1 MSYQQLTKKSLEKL
15 PPHDL
20 EAEQA
25 ILGALLL
32 DVGRLPDVLSIM
44 SSDDFYRPSHRK
56 IFDAIQ
62 EIGDDLDLIALR
74 NRLQQHQVLDDVG
87 GPAYLAAL
95 VDVVP
100 TAANIQAHAKF
111 VREKSLARRLLQ
123 TSIDLATRAYD
134 DTEAARLLIQDA
146 RDRFT
151 SLWRMSQDDDWHFWN
166 SNGVG
171 AASGIES
178 DRYLEFL
185 KEEFGFYMIELNGV
199 VLFVQNQKNILS
211 ENVWVKS
218 TDKTIKDALKQ
229 YCQDQ
234 RRPDVW
240 RLLVNKN
247 KLFTPAMLTG
257 LDTLPGDF
265 YRDTHNTCSLFFQ
278 NGVIEITASRVL
290 WKPYNEVNGY
300 LWEDQIS
307 EHRYS
312 GRYNRQYAQQIRTDL
327 HAAMKSRQQTRVNV
341 LRRILAAIQY
351 HAKGDG
357 HGRCSMDETMRILA
371 NMIDEACDAK
381 KYAEQAQRKEAIARE
396 TEEIQILETL
406 YNDWKD
412 DRKSE
417 YERFLELVS
426 SEDIEE
432 YTGKMIHV
440 NNKHAFEYAV
450 SYLIHGHN
458 SKANMR
464 AVVLA
469 DSNPSFVA
477 NGRRGKGVILQAMKH
492 IRGKGI
498 VVKEDGKAFDNKQFK
513 FQLVRPNTRLL
524 ILDDVPEAFDFTM
537 LFSAI
542 TDVFVIESKG
552 IARIAFEFEDIP
564 RIAITTNHPCYDEGV
579 SSSDRSLLLPVA
591 DYFVKNG
598 KTPFQV
604 FGHMLFD
611 DWDQEEWD
619 RFFDYIIE
627 ITQRFLQR
635 PDPSVVP
642 EVDLSIFNANKLLL
656 KVPEQMVNYLDA
668 LQIDKDYEHE
678 QIKQDLTN
686 LGLNFRTTN
695 EFNRLLHTYCRLR
708 GFKLKTNTKDGRYI
722 SNNIQY
728 VCMQPTTPD
737 MFDTKWKKPKL

>member
-1 MSYQQLTKKSLEKL
+1 MGYQTLTKHSLDKL

-20 EAEQA
+20 DAEQA

-32 DVGRLPDVLSIM
+32 DVGKLPDVLRIISPE
-44 SSDDFYRPSHRK
+44 DFYRPSHRK
-56 IFDAIQ
+56 IFEAIQ
-62 EIGDDLDLIALR
+62 DVGDDLDLIVLR
-74 NRLQQHQVLDDVG
+74 NRLQQQRVLDDVG
-87 GPAYLAAL
+87 GAAYLAAL
-95 VDVVP
+95 ADVVP
-100 TAANIQAHAKF
+100 TAANIVFHATL
-111 VREKSLARRLLQ
+111 VREKSLTRTLLNNAVE
-123 TSIDLATRAYD
+123 LATRAYD
-134 DTEAARLLIQDA
+134 DTESARTMIQDA

-151 SLWRMSQDDDWHFWN
+151 SLWRMSQDDDWHFWE

-185 KEEFGFYMIELNGV
+185 IQEFGFYMIELNGV
-199 VLFVQNQKNILS
+199 VLFVQNQKNILT

-218 TDKTIKDALKQ
+218 TNKTIKDALKY
-229 YCQDQ
+229 YCQEQ

-265 YRDTHNTCSLFFQ
+265 YRDQQDTCSLFFQ
-278 NGVIEITASRVL
+278 NGVIEITASRIT
-290 WKPYNEVNGY
+290 WKPYTDVNGY

-307 EHRYS
+307 EHAYS
-312 GRYNRQYAQQIRTDL
+312 GRCNRQYEDRIRTEL
-327 HAAMKSRQQTRVNV
+327 HAAMKARQKIRVNV
-341 LRRILAAIQY
+341 LRLMLSALQHFRKDYGTSGDPEFFNIVDVLIDNASEAMQYALQANRPDLIAQYDEELKILNEY
-351 HAKGDG
+351 
-357 HGRCSMDETMRILA
+357 
-371 NMIDEACDAK
+371 
-381 KYAEQAQRKEAIARE
+381 Y
-396 TEEIQILETL
+396 
-406 YNDWKD
+406 DWKD
-412 DRKSE
+412 QRRSE
-417 YERFLELVS
+417 YQRFLELVS
-426 SEDIEE
+426 SEDIED
-432 YTGKMIHV
+432 YNGKIIHV
-440 NNKHAFEYAV
+440 NNLHAFEYAV
-450 SYLIHGHN
+450 AYLIHGYN

-477 NGRRGKGVILQAMKH
+477 NGRRGKGVILQAMKY
-492 IRGKGI
+492 IKGKGI

-513 FQLVRPNTRLL
+513 FQLVRPNTRVL
-524 ILDDVPEAFDFTM
+524 ILDDVPENFDFTM

-542 TDVFVIESKG
+542 TDVFVVESKG
-552 IARIAFEFEDIP
+552 ISRIAFEFEDIP

-598 KTPFQV
+598 KTPYQV

-611 DWDQEEWD
+611 DWDRDEWD

-656 KVPEQMVNYLDA
+656 RVPEPMVNYLDS
-668 LQIDKDYEHE
+668 LQIDKDYEHQALITE
-678 QIKQDLTN
+678 LTT

-708 GFKLKTNTKDGRYI
+708 GYKLKTNTKDGRYI

-728 VCMQPTTPD
+728 VCIQPTTPD
-737 MFDTKWKKPKL
+737 MFDVKWKKPKL